1 MLGKD
6 ARRVRTAG
14 TMWEMDA
21 ANLDVAA
28 ATVQPTGLREDA
40 KSTAFENGSTN
51 RRWEERKSIPRIGFD
66 TAARI
71 NETMKVWRPKVS
83 FLVTLPHAEIG
94 LPSAPDKSGPE
105 VAAADL

>member
-51 RRWEERKSIPRIGFD
+51 RRWEERKSIPRIGLD

-71 NETMKVWRPKVS
+71 NETMKVWRPKVR
-83 FLVTLPHAEIG
+83 FFGNLTPC
-94 LPSAPDKSGPE
+94 
-105 VAAADL
+105 